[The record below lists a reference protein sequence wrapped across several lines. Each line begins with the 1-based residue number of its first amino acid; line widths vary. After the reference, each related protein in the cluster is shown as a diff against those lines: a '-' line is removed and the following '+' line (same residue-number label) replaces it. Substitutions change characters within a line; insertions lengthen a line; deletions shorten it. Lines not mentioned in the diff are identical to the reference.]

1 MVDSQTL
8 WSRATVSWWPY
19 YDAEEKIR
27 RMEAHH
33 LRRGLLVQ
41 LAGLGDLVMA
51 LPAIDALLNHYPNT
65 EWTLLTRPAQAKLLA
80 DRDIHVVTMPW
91 PPKLDIFLQQI
102 STLRHLREQH
112 FDLALHLYS
121 TGSKKGEWA
130 IRTLFSV
137 IHAGLSV
144 GRVNGGQSAFDVNW
158 DEAKISSR
166 HEVDLNLGLLSTLN
180 ISASSAPP
188 VVCVAADQSA
198 QINKRLVDVF
208 PDNTSLAVI
217 FAGGARKTRYWPIEN
232 YIEVIRYL
240 RALNMGVCIV
250 GSSEQ
255 VEDAVQMSKGDPLV
269 VDFSGRLE
277 LPELAALMKKS
288 KIYIGNDSGPSHLA
302 AAVGVPSVV
311 LFGPGD
317 LGRCCPRGMGSVR
330 IARFSVDCSPCYLE
344 ECSHHT
350 CMRSLT
356 VEAVKQQID
365 STLTE
370 LAIQ

>member
-1 MVDSQTL
+1 
-8 WSRATVSWWPY
+8 
-19 YDAEEKIR
+19 
-27 RMEAHH
+27 MEAHH
-33 LRRGLLVQ
+33 FRRGLLVQ

-91 PPKLDIFLQQI
+91 PPKLNIFLQQI
-102 STLRHLREQH
+102 STSWYLREQH

-130 IRTLFSV
+130 IRALFSG
-137 IHAGLSV
+137 IHAGLSI
-144 GRVNGGQSAFDVNW
+144 GRVNEGQALFDVNW

-166 HEVDLNLGLLSTLN
+166 HEVDLNLGLLSMLEITTSL
-180 ISASSAPP
+180 APP
-188 VVCVAADQSA
+188 VVNVTADQST
-198 QINKRLVDVF
+198 QINKRLVGIF
-208 PDNTSLAVI
+208 PDNTPLAVI
-217 FAGGARKTRYWPIEN
+217 FAGGARRTRHWSIEN
-232 YIEVIRYL
+232 YIEVIHYL
-240 RALNMGVCIV
+240 RALDMGICIV
-250 GSSEQ
+250 GDSEQ
-255 VEDAVQMSKGDPLV
+255 VEDAVQMSTGDPFV
-269 VDFSGRLE
+269 VDFSGKLE

-317 LGRCCPRGMGSVR
+317 LDRCCPQGTGSVR

-356 VEAVKQQID
+356 VEAVKHQID
-365 STLTE
+365 SMLSE